1 MAGWR
6 WATPSAGIWTR
17 GARSTYDGRAV
28 SDTLTRGIRVRVRS
42 SFMPERSSPREQ
54 HYFFSYH
61 VRISN
66 EGADTAQLL
75 SRHWIITNADGEEQ
89 EVRGPGVVGETPVL
103 KPGEA
108 FEYTSYCPLT
118 TAVGTMQGSFTMTTP
133 DGAAFDAEI
142 TPFTLAMP
150 NALN

>member
-1 MAGWR
+1 M
-6 WATPSAGIWTR
+6 
-17 GARSTYDGRAV
+17 
-28 SDTLTRGIRVRVRS
+28 RVRS
-42 SFMPERSSPREQ
+42 TFMPERSSPREQ

-61 VRISN
+61 VQISN

-133 DGAAFDAEI
+133 DGAPFDAEI

>member
-1 MAGWR
+1 V
-6 WATPSAGIWTR
+6 TK
-17 GARSTYDGRAV
+17 
-28 SDTLTRGIRVRVRS
+28 GIRVRVRS

-118 TAVGTMQGSFTMTTP
+118 TAVGTMQGSFTMTTA
-133 DGAAFDAEI
+133 DGTAFDAEI
-142 TPFTLAMP
+142 MPFTLAMP